1 MKKFN
6 EIYAMI
12 LAKMAIIKEMQE
24 TSKEIDSKID
34 ALKDGVTTI
43 AGRKAL
49 KNDESFNAYLM
60 ELAKNEDKIHDAETE
75 LKILKHNAEIAFIH
89 EYLPLV
95 LDILNQ
101 YKGKRIGEK
110 TEEKIRNTIKEK
122 YNIGVSFNHSK
133 DITLYAYNYYALNRT
148 NIEICAKYNNEAK
161 DYYRNFNA
169 ENKLNE
175 LSVDMFHVKDNYIED
190 IEAYIKDKK
199 AKIKAI
205 NEAIAVLKNS
215 IDEYNDNLISGIERP
230 SIYDIKTYGYKV

>member
-1 MKKFN
+1 MLKFN

-12 LAKMAIIKEMQE
+12 IAKIAIIKEMQE

-34 ALKDGVTTI
+34 ALSDGVTTM
-43 AGRKAL
+43 AERKAL
-49 KNDESFNAYLM
+49 KNDESFNVCLM

-89 EYLPLV
+89 EYLPPV

-110 TEEKIRNTIKEK
+110 TEEKIRIIIKEK
-122 YNIGVSFNHSK
+122 YNIGISFNHSK
-133 DITLYAYNYYALNRT
+133 NITLYAHNYYALNHT
-148 NIEICAKYNNEAK
+148 SIEICAKYNNEIK

-175 LSVDMFHVKDNYIED
+175 LSVDMFHIKDNYIED
-190 IEAYIKDKK
+190 IETYIQDKK
-199 AKIKAI
+199 TKIKAI
-205 NEAIAVLKNS
+205 NEAIAALRNS
-215 IDEYNDNLISGIERP
+215 IDEYSDNLISGIERP

>member
-1 MKKFN
+1 MLKFN

-12 LAKMAIIKEMQE
+12 LAKMAIIKEMKE

-34 ALKDGVTTI
+34 ALKDGVTTM

-60 ELAKNEDKIHDAETE
+60 ELAKNDDKIHDAETE
-75 LKILKHNAEIAFIH
+75 VKILKHNAEIAFIH

-161 DYYRNFNA
+161 DHYRNFNA

-175 LSVDMFHVKDNYIED
+175 LSVDMFHIKDNYIED

-199 AKIKAI
+199 TKIKAI
-205 NEAIAVLKNS
+205 NEAIAALKNS

>member
-43 AGRKAL
+43 AGHKNL

-60 ELAKNEDKIHDAETE
+60 ELAKNDDKIHDAETE

-95 LDILNQ
+95 LDILKQ

-110 TEEKIRNTIKEK
+110 TEEKIRNTIKE
-122 YNIGVSFNHSK
+122 
-133 DITLYAYNYYALNRT
+133 
-148 NIEICAKYNNEAK
+148 KYNNEAK

-190 IEAYIKDKK
+190 IEAYVKDKK